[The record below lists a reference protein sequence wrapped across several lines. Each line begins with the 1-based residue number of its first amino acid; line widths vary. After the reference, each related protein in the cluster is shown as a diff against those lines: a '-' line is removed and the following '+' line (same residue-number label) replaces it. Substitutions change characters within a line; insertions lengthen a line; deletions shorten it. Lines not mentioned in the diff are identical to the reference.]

1 MVKKRW
7 PDDRHDRETK
17 MGVDFDEKITRDDG
31 PKEEK
36 TF

>member
-1 MVKKRW
+1 MVKKKW
-7 PDDRHDRETK
+7 PDGRHDRETK
-17 MGVDFDEKITRDDG
+17 MGVDFDENITRDGG